1 MFSQTVEYALRAI
14 VCLAQNAEHSLTTQQ
29 VSAMTRVPGSYL
41 SKVLQLL
48 GRAGLIQATRG
59 IGGGYTLRRPPAE
72 ISILEVVNAIDPIRR
87 ITRCPLNLSTHGTH
101 LCPLHRRLDNALA
114 AVQDVFEHTTI
125 ADVLAEPSRSTP
137 LCEPRS
143 VKIGIKSSK

>member
-1 MFSQTVEYALRAI
+1 MFSQTVEYALRAV

-29 VSAMTRVPGSYL
+29 VSGMTRVPGSYL

-59 IGGGYTLRRPPAE
+59 IGGGYTLRRPPVE
-72 ISILEVVNAIDPIRR
+72 ISILDVVNAIDPIRR

-114 AVQDVFEHTTI
+114 AVQEVFENTTI

-137 LCEPRS
+137 LCEPRL
-143 VKIGIKSSK
+143 VKLGTKTSK